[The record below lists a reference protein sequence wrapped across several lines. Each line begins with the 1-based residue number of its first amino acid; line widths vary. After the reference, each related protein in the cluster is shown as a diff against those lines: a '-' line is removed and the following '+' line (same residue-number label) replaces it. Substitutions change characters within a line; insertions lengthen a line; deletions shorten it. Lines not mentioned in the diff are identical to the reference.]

1 MKTPENTTSRI
12 TMLGT
17 GNAMCVNCYNTC
29 FYLRTARGGMLV
41 DGGGG
46 NGILVQLLKARIPF
60 EGIRHM
66 FVTHSHTDHIMGAI
80 WMIRKISPMIFKGK
94 HKGPFTIY
102 CNNEVRDALE
112 TMARLMIPA
121 KILNSLGSSVILR
134 EVQDGEQV
142 DIDDMKVTF
151 FDIGSTNFKQFGF
164 QSVLPDGQ
172 RLVCLGDEPY
182 SMHCEPY
189 ARDCDWLMCEAFCLY
204 KDRFVFNPYEKNHS
218 TALDAGMLAQEL
230 NVKNLVLYHT
240 EDTHLNTRAV
250 TFAAEAAQYFKGR
263 ILVPA
268 DLESFDLAIDAV
280 NTDKLS

>member
-1 MKTPENTTSRI
+1 MNGNNTSRV

-29 FYLRTARGGMLV
+29 FYLQTPKGGMLV

-46 NGILVQLLKARIPF
+46 NGILQQLIKARIPF
-60 EGIRHM
+60 ESIRHM

-80 WMIRKISPMIFKGK
+80 WMMRKISPMIFKGK

-102 CNNEVRDALE
+102 CNDEVCHALY
-112 TMARLMIPA
+112 TMGKLMIPD
-121 KILNSLGSSVILR
+121 KIFNSIGQTIILR
-134 EVQDGEQV
+134 EVHDGEQV

-151 FDIGSTNFKQFGF
+151 FDIGSTRFKQYGF
-164 QSVLPDGQ
+164 EAKLPDEQ

-182 SMHCEPY
+182 SIQSEPY
-189 ARDCDWLMCEAFCLY
+189 ARNCDWLMCEAFCLY
-204 KDRFVFNPYEKNHS
+204 KDRFTFNPYEKNHS

-230 NVKNLVLYHT
+230 GVKHLVLYHT
-240 EDTHLNTRAV
+240 EDTHLITRAA
-250 TFAAEAAQYFKGR
+250 TYTAEAAQYYKGP

-268 DLESFDLAIDAV
+268 DLEFFNL
-280 NTDKLS
+280 K